1 MADIFEAVQPLHIIS
16 RLCVVTPFS
25 IKKDKGQWIAKVNIY
40 HILSMLIM
48 TTWITASNVLFI
60 MNRKKMFRFAG
71 VNVSEVVEVTITLT
85 FSIFHASVQ
94 LIMLS
99 TFFSRH
105 SIIKCLNVIVNVD
118 KELESHGLTI
128 DHKKH
133 KKFIM
138 TCIVLLECFI
148 VLTILASLY
157 SSKEFS
163 SFALNGYILCT
174 TIVTIHFTLILYLQ
188 FILIMWTI
196 KARYRKV
203 NRFLCE
209 CFTNKYYDDSAK
221 LNNLNK
227 AAKLHDMLVNAC
239 ECVNAGYGIS
249 VSILCHVLF
258 IIIYSFFFLF
268 SLSLKGNVDDFKL
281 ILLHHLDNI
290 YSC

>member
-1 MADIFEAVQPLHIIS
+1 MADIFDAVRPLHILS

-25 IKKDKGQWIAKVNIY
+25 MKKDKGQWITKVSIY
-40 HILSMLIM
+40 DVLLMLIM
-48 TTWITASNVLFI
+48 STWITISNVLFI
-60 MNRKKMFRFAG
+60 VNRKKMFRFAG
-71 VNVSEVVEVTITLT
+71 VNISEVVEVTITIT
-85 FSIFHASVQ
+85 FAIFHASIL
-94 LIMLS
+94 LIILF
-99 TFFSRH
+99 TFVARH
-105 SIIKCLNVIVNVD
+105 SIIKCLNIIVNVD
-118 KELESHGLTI
+118 KELESHGITI

-138 TCIVLLECFI
+138 TCIVSLESFI
-148 VLTILASLY
+148 VFTIVASLY

-163 SFALNGYILCT
+163 SFALNGYILCS
-174 TIVTIHFTLILYLQ
+174 TIVSVHFTLILYLQ

-209 CFTNKYYDDSAK
+209 SFTIKYYNDSAK

-249 VSILCHVLF
+249 VRIL
-258 IIIYSFFFLF
+258 
-268 SLSLKGNVDDFKL
+268 
-281 ILLHHLDNI
+281 
-290 YSC
+290 